1 LSNKEKLSLLARY
14 RLKQA
19 NESLEEAKY
28 LFAGNKSL
36 RSVMNRVYYSM
47 YYAVLALLIFE
58 NYVSS
63 KHIGI
68 ISFFNKQFIK
78 QGIFPKEMGRWINKA
93 FEMRQKSDYRE
104 YVELTHEQVEPFL
117 EFSLIFIKSIEEYL
131 DKTQLN
137 NALIHA
143 S

>member
-1 LSNKEKLSLLARY
+1 MSIKEKQTLLARY
-14 RLKQA
+14 RLQQA

-28 LFAGNKSL
+28 LFSGHKSL

-58 NYVSS
+58 SFVSS

-78 QGIFPKEMGRWINKA
+78 EGIFPKQMGRWLNKA
-93 FEMRQKSDYRE
+93 FDMRQIGDYRE
-104 YVELTHEQVEPFL
+104 YIELSSEQVEPFL
-117 EFSLIFIKSIEEYL
+117 EFSQIFIKNIEEYL
-131 DKTQLN
+131 DKTALLN
-137 NALIHA
+137 A